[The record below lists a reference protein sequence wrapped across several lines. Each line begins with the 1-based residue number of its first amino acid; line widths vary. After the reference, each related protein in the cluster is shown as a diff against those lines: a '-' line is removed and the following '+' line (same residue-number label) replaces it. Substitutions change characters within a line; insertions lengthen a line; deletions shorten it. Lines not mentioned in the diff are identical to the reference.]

1 MLTIDILSWIAIA
14 LLVVG
19 YWLQVWRIHIHKEV
33 RDISMPYMFCL
44 LVGFLILA
52 VLAVYE
58 RSLLFF
64 VKQVATSIPV
74 AVIIGQVIYH
84 RRDHWHDTKLPH
96 CVRCDSEI
104 EEGWGFCPGC
114 GLSQTPEL

>member
-1 MLTIDILSWIAIA
+1 MLTIDILSWFAIV

-19 YWLQVWRIHIHKEV
+19 YWLQVWRIHLHKEV

-44 LVGFLILA
+44 LIGFLILA

-84 RRDHWHDTKLPH
+84 RRDHWHDAALPA
-96 CVRCDSEI
+96 CPQCNTEI
-104 EEGWGFCPGC
+104 EPDWRHCPTC
-114 GLSQTPEL
+114 GLLQTPF